1 MLRFKRTWK
10 QSMSFHYWLLLW
22 WRRLRLLFKAS
33 QNALNRTDEW
43 KFFLRRTHALDGR
56 LHHPW
61 APEWKFMLTFIG
73 VVDLISWD
81 FAFSYFFFLRLIMPY
96 FLWVQTFQ
104 IDFGSK
110 GFRSWILGLH
120 RSSRLIH
127 THCLDSFNIFW
138 ICQTI
143 IWILRA
149 QSKIFFLNHLMGQGM
164 VILIP
169 GNKCGVN
176 SFQWWHIE
184 GRTFLKL
191 NEAKQLCS

>member
-1 MLRFKRTWK
+1 MGGSVIPVHLSGNSCWK
-10 QSMSFHYWLLLW
+10 LLVWLMWFLGTSFLCH
-22 WRRLRLLFKAS
+22 
-33 QNALNRTDEW
+33 
-43 KFFLRRTHALDGR
+43 
-56 LHHPW
+56 
-61 APEWKFMLTFIG
+61 
-73 VVDLISWD
+73 
-81 FAFSYFFFLRLIMPY
+81 FFFLALIMPSL
-96 FLWVQTFQ
+96 LWVQTFQ

-143 IWILRA
+143 IWILRV